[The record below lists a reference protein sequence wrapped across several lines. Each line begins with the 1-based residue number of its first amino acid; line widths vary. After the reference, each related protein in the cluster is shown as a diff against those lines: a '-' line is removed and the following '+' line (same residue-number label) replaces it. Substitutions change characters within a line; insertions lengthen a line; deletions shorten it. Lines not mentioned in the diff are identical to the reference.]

1 MLGVLHDFRVV
12 NGSIMR
18 FNQFERQKLSEGVDK
33 KEIKNKWDSLESEAI
48 YNFIDI
54 NENSEVVFNDKA
66 IRSKLLNKD
75 GEKMSDSEY
84 EAFKTEKINA
94 IRGHIS
100 NVISNIDGQIPNEAR
115 VHAQRHFALN
125 YFMTHRGWLSIVAS
139 RRFKNRHLNVETG
152 EVEEGSYRTLWNF
165 MGRYLKEYKKGNFGD
180 FVKAWK
186 VAYDSADPT
195 ESALLHRNMKRIGI
209 EMSMLNGL
217 MLIGFL
223 LNGMADDDEYAETY
237 GIQGLSYLFNRTM
250 NEMSS
255 AQLGSVNNFSEVI
268 ESPFVGW
275 NTVKT
280 FTDVGD
286 LFNGEQ
292 VKRGT
297 YRGLSER
304 QRFLTKLV
312 PGAKQ
317 VYDLS
322 DAGRVKR
329 MRSTYMFYNGAN
341 FNYTPLGNLYWL
353 ADDK

>member
-1 MLGVLHDFRVV
+1 
-12 NGSIMR
+12 
-18 FNQFERQKLSEGVDK
+18 
-33 KEIKNKWDSLESEAI
+33 
-48 YNFIDI
+48 
-54 NENSEVVFNDKA
+54 
-66 IRSKLLNKD
+66 
-75 GEKMSDSEY
+75 
-84 EAFKTEKINA
+84 
-94 IRGHIS
+94 
-100 NVISNIDGQIPNEAR
+100 
-115 VHAQRHFALN
+115 
-125 YFMTHRGWLSIVAS
+125 
-139 RRFKNRHLNVETG
+139 
-152 EVEEGSYRTLWNF
+152 
-165 MGRYLKEYKKGNFGD
+165 
-180 FVKAWK
+180 
-186 VAYDSADPT
+186 
-195 ESALLHRNMKRIGI
+195 
-209 EMSMLNGL
+209 MLNGL

-237 GIQGLSYLFNRTM
+237 GIQGLSYLYNRTM

-255 AQLGSVNNFSEVI
+255 AQLGSINNFSEVI

-322 DAGRVKR
+322 DAGRVNK
-329 MRSTYMFYNGAN
+329 MGDTYMFYNGAN